1 MAAQRPVSL
10 HHNRTASTR
19 SLKGEENT
27 TFTNDPTMDSESA
40 VESTTAELSKASLN
54 GHGGSKAPLKR
65 PTMERRRSSRKSISA
80 EIEHARKIVDF
91 GEDVDDEGIASDSD
105 SGDDSP
111 EVPYAFA
118 FDIDGVLLRGGTP
131 IPEAIE
137 AMAVLNGKNERNL
150 KIPYI
155 FITNGGGKLEDARCK
170 ELAEKLEVEC
180 SVAQFIQSH
189 TPFVSRP
196 PLWATRHESAYMC

>member
-1 MAAQRPVSL
+1 MSSKPSL
-10 HHNRTASTR
+10 HRGSSTR
-19 SLKGEENT
+19 SLKGEDHT
-27 TFTNDPTMDSESA
+27 IFTNDPDTTDSEA
-40 VESTTAELSKASLN
+40 ALTSTTEQMSKTSLN
-54 GHGGSKAPLKR
+54 GKSGNTMGAQR
-65 PTMERRRSSRKSISA
+65 PTMQRRRSSRKSISA

-91 GEDVDDEGIASDSD
+91 GEDVDDEGIASDEES
-105 SGDDSP
+105 DDSP

-180 SVAQFIQSH
+180 SIAQFIQYV
-189 TPFVSRP
+189 F
-196 PLWATRHESAYMC
+196 LFIFCDAG

>member
-1 MAAQRPVSL
+1 MSSKPSL
-10 HHNRTASTR
+10 HRGSSTR
-19 SLKGEENT
+19 SLKGEDHT
-27 TFTNDPTMDSESA
+27 TFTNDPDTTDNDVA
-40 VESTTAELSKASLN
+40 VTSTTEQMSKTSLN
-54 GHGGSKAPLKR
+54 GRSEGTMGSQR
-65 PTMERRRSSRKSISA
+65 PTMQRRRSSRKSISA

-91 GEDVDDEGIASDSD
+91 GEDVDDEGIASSDDEDS
-105 SGDDSP
+105 DDSP

-180 SVAQFIQSH
+180 SIAQFIQYVPTSH
-189 TPFVSRP
+189 V
-196 PLWATRHESAYMC
+196 

>member
-1 MAAQRPVSL
+1 MSRPVIDRIS
-10 HHNRTASTR
+10 STR
-19 SLKGEENT
+19 SLKREDHT
-27 TFTNDPTMDSESA
+27 QFTNDPDSIDSCA
-40 VESTTAELSKASLN
+40 AIDGTTEKLSKASLSAN
-54 GHGGSKAPLKR
+54 ENNEHKPAMR
-65 PTMERRRSSRKSISA
+65 PTMLRRRSSRKSISA

-91 GEDVDDEGIASDSD
+91 GEDLSDEGIASSEDES
-105 SGDDSP
+105 DDSP

-131 IPEAIE
+131 ISAAIE
-137 AMAVLNGKNERNL
+137 AMSILNGKNERNL

-180 SVAQFIQSH
+180 SIAQFIQ
-189 TPFVSRP
+189 
-196 PLWATRHESAYMC
+196 

>member
-1 MAAQRPVSL
+1 MASKKPGFQRAS
-10 HHNRTASTR
+10 STR
-19 SLKGEENT
+19 SLKGEADT
-27 TFTNDPTMDSESA
+27 HFTNDPDADDDDESA
-40 VESTTAELSKASLN
+40 IQSTTDELNKASLN
-54 GHGGSKAPLKR
+54 DTSRSGAPTMR
-65 PTMERRRSSRKSISA
+65 PTMHRRRSSRKSISA

-91 GEDVDDEGIASDSD
+91 GEDVDDEGIESDEESD
-105 SGDDSP
+105 DTP

-180 SVAQFIQSH
+180 SIAQFIQ
-189 TPFVSRP
+189 
-196 PLWATRHESAYMC
+196 